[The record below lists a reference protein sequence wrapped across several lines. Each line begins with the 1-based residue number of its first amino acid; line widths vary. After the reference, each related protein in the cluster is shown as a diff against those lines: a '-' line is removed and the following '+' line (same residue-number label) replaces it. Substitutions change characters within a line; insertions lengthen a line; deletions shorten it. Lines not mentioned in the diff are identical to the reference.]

1 MIYKASEISNYI
13 LSYANLNKKLI
24 SNFKLQSLLYFI
36 QVHYLST
43 KGFPCFEDE
52 IIMSE
57 IGPIIP
63 EIYDKYSIY
72 NGASIYQERTN
83 YHIEMIDKIKINEA
97 LEFLIQYPANVLKN
111 ISLNQLPCLSTPTGQ
126 EITHNKI
133 IAYFKEEATNE
144 KE

>member
-13 LSYANLNKKLI
+13 LSYAHLNKKFI
-24 SNFKLQSLLYFI
+24 SNFKLQHLLYFI

-43 KGFPCFEDE
+43 IGFPCFEDK

-72 NGASIYQERTN
+72 QERPY
-83 YHIEMIDKIKINEA
+83 YHIEMIDKIKINEVV
-97 LEFLIQYPANVLKN
+97 EFLIQYPTNVLKN
-111 ISLNQLPCLSTPTGQ
+111 ISLNQIPCLSTPIGQ
-126 EITHNKI
+126 EITHEKI